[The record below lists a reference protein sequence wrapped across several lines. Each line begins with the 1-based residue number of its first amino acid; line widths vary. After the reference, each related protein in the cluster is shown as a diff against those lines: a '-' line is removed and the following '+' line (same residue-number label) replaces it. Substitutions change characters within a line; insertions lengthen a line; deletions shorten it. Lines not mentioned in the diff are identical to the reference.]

1 MGMIRI
7 YERSSKKKRQPGWQQ
22 KQAEYDA
29 WLAKVNGMST
39 NFSRSKE
46 LPKKPLAKE
55 TTPATTVSTFLPKSF
70 EAFKGGGT
78 VKVARPEIE
87 YADDPE
93 MLEREL
99 AARQRKFNVA
109 PAYNKGGAQYV
120 SEEELS
126 QVLASNKRR
135 P

>member
-7 YERSSKKKRQPGWQQ
+7 YERAAKPKKKPGWAQ

-29 WLAKVNGMST
+29 WLKSVKSQST
-39 NFSRSKE
+39 GFARTP
-46 LPKKPLAKE
+46 PKKVPVKE
-55 TTPATTVSTFLPKSF
+55 TSPSTTVSTFRPASF

-78 VKVARPEIE
+78 KAVARPEIQ
-87 YADDPE
+87 YADNPE

-99 AARQRKFNVA
+99 KARERKFNVA
-109 PAYNKGGAQYV
+109 PAYNKGAAQFV
-120 SEEELS
+120 SEEELVNTLS
-126 QVLASNKRR
+126 TNKRR